1 MLVDLVFT
9 KHITPEKGVRAS
21 LGGEW
26 VRAVVVEDRQEDACD
41 LRMGT
46 DRGKRR
52 SRGDNQAEWNR
63 EKQISCVL

>member
-9 KHITPEKGVRAS
+9 KRITPEKAMRAS

-41 LRMGT
+41 LRSDRNRNTG
-46 DRGKRR
+46 DRGP
-52 SRGDNQAEWNR
+52 
-63 EKQISCVL
+63 